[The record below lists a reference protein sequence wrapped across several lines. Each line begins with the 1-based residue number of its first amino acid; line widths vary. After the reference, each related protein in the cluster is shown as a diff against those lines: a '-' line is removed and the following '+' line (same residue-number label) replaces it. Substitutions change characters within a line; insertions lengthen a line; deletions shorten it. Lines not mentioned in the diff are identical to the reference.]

1 MTNTTENRRRLIQ
14 LKKRTALTPLRAYS
28 ALFLTATML
37 ALALL
42 AGCASPPMGGG
53 GPDPLQ
59 YNAQTDYPA
68 VGSRMSYE

>member
-28 ALFLTATML
+28 LLFLTATML

-42 AGCASPPMGGG
+42 AGCASPPMGGS
-53 GPDPLQ
+53 PDPLQ

-68 VGSRMSYE
+68 VGSRLSYE